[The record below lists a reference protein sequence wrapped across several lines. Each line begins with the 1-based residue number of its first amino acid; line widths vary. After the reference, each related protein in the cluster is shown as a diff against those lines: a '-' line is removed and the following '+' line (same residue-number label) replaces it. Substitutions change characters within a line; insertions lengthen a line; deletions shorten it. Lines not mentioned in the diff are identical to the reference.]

1 MKRPYLNH
9 LLISLALVLSM
20 VLGAGCELVPEADT
34 QPSSDSQAPP
44 LPSFVAVVEKVKPSV
59 VAIDVEF
66 GGNGT
71 LSSSAGSGWIFDESG
86 LIITNSH
93 VVHGTSTITVTL
105 DDGRT
110 FAATLVGADPRSD
123 LAVIKI
129 DARNLPAV
137 DIGDSSRLRVGE
149 PVAAIGNA
157 LGLGISMKGGWV
169 SRLGASVTF
178 DDGQTLYGLIETD
191 AAINPGNSGGPLI
204 NMAGEVIG
212 ITSAKLVEVDV
223 EGIGYAISINSAL
236 PMIDDLINL
245 GYVIRPFLGVSGLLT
260 VTSSVAEYFSLGV
273 NKGVLVRGVIP
284 DSGAA
289 EAGLKPEDVIV
300 SIDDEETNTVEDLI
314 RAIHSK
320 EIGQEIKITYWRG
333 NTEKTAYATLTET
346 LPPT

>member
-1 MKRPYLNH
+1 M
-9 LLISLALVLSM
+9 
-20 VLGAGCELVPEADT
+20 
-34 QPSSDSQAPP
+34 
-44 LPSFVAVVEKVKPSV
+44 

-71 LSSSAGSGWIFDESG
+71 LPPGAGSGWIFDESG
-86 LIITNSH
+86 LIVTNSH
-93 VVHGTSTITVTL
+93 VVHGAFTITVTL
-105 DDGRT
+105 DDGRI

-129 DARNLPAV
+129 DALNLPTV
-137 DIGDSSRLRVGE
+137 DIGDSSKLRVGE

-178 DDGQTLYGLIETD
+178 EDGQTLYGLIETD

-236 PMIDDLINL
+236 PMIDNLINL
-245 GYVIRPFLGVSGLLT
+245 GYIIRPFLGVSGLLT
-260 VTSSVAEYFSLGV
+260 VTPSVAEYFGLGI
-273 NKGVLVRGVIP
+273 NKGVLVRGIIP

-289 EAGLKPEDVIV
+289 EAGLEPEDVIV
-300 SIDDEETNTVEDLI
+300 SIDDEETNAVEDLI
-314 RAIHSK
+314 HAVHSK
-320 EIGQEIKITYWRG
+320 DIGQEIKITYWRG
-333 NTEKTAYATLTET
+333 NTEKAVYATLTET
-346 LPPT
+346 LPPS